1 MDYVPCI
8 ILGAED
14 SNEGFH
20 ESRENHLY
28 RPKLE
33 WCSLKIFLSQDL
45 WKRVVLYA
53 KQEIS
58 GKVNI
63 MFLLWL

>member
-1 MDYVPCI
+1 MYYVPCI
-8 ILGAED
+8 ILGTED
-14 SNEGFH
+14 SNGGFH
-20 ESRENHLY
+20 KSRENHLY
-28 RPKLE
+28 RQKVE
-33 WCSLKIFLSQDL
+33 RCSLKIFLSQDL